1 MSERTLEG
9 LKEIERQRK
18 EKMVLVAL
26 KQRRVDRLERELAK
40 ANDEIARLQ
49 VAGQVA
55 DKLNVSFETA
65 LGWSDEEIIE
75 RVLDI

>member
-9 LKEIERQRK
+9 LKEIERERK
-18 EKMVLVAL
+18 EKGVLVAL

-40 ANDEIARLQ
+40 ANDEIARLK